1 MSRPRSPV
9 ARSEPLAQQIARNVE
24 NDIEAGRL
32 RHGQRLPSSRELA
45 REWDVSVFTINEAM
59 DLLAKKGLV
68 VSKPRAAR
76 TVNAPG
82 QEASSDVR
90 PVVPQVVM
98 IGGYAGSG
106 KTELGRILA
115 RETGW
120 PMLDKDTLTRFV
132 VEAALEMQGL
142 SRNDRESKTYLT
154 KIRPAE
160 YDSLLEAMAENL
172 QCGNNAIVTAPFIRE
187 FADENW
193 IRQRELLCRNL
204 GAQLT
209 IVWVYCDADTM
220 HTYVRH
226 RNAPR
231 DATKLSDWE
240 AYMKGVNVEFRPPV
254 PHVVIDNSVS
264 GGVMAAQARQ
274 LIDQLTLSGKG
285 K

>member
-24 NDIEAGRL
+24 NDIDAGRL

-59 DLLAKKGLV
+59 DILAKKGLV

-76 TVNAPG
+76 TVNAPDREG
-82 QEASSDVR
+82 RREVR
-90 PVVPQVVM
+90 AAAPQVLM

-132 VEAALEMQGL
+132 VESALEMQGL
-142 SRNDRESKTYLT
+142 SRNDRESETYLT

-172 QCGNNAIVTAPFIRE
+172 QCGNNAIVTAPFTRE
-187 FADENW
+187 FADEGW

-226 RNAPR
+226 RDAPR
-231 DATKLSDWE
+231 DATKLANWDN
-240 AYMKGVNVEFRPPV
+240 YMRGVDVDFRPPV

-264 GGVMAAQARQ
+264 GGVMVEQAGQ
-274 LIDQLTLSGKG
+274 LIERLASESKG